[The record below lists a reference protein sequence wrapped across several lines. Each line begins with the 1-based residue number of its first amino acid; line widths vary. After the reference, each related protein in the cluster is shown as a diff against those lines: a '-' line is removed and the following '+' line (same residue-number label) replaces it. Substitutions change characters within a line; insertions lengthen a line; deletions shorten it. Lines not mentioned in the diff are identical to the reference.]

1 MSHEHVVEDRVFG
14 LEKRIP
20 GPPPLSH
27 ASTSFDLFSCSVEGA
42 DVAYAHEGTVNH
54 PPLVFLHGWGASH
67 KVWPHQFGGFANK
80 YRCVAPDL
88 PGFGLS
94 AKPDRD
100 YRIEAL
106 AEWTGKFLDRLS
118 FGKVTLLGH
127 SMGGAIALLFARAH
141 PERVE
146 KLVLVNPLVRGG
158 NGISSRCRLLMTPG
172 LRRALFMLRGHPGLR
187 RWIAGDF
194 TSSGSPPQAVIDDI
208 LAPTYQ
214 SVVATY
220 RSISTADLRGPL
232 PPMPTLLIG
241 TDRDEVLDPGQ
252 IDLLDGPKARLQ
264 GCGHMPQLEKPAE
277 FNRILAQFL
286 SQGS

>member
-14 LEKRIP
+14 LEDRIP
-20 GPPPLSH
+20 APPPLSH

-42 DVAYAHEGTVNH
+42 EAAYAHEGTVNH
-54 PPLVFLHGWGASH
+54 PPLVMLHGWGASH
-67 KVWPHQFGGFANK
+67 KVWLHQFGGFAPR

-94 AKPDRD
+94 EKPDRD

-106 AEWTGKFLDRLS
+106 AAWTGAFLDRL
-118 FGKVTLLGH
+118 GLKKVTLLGH
-127 SMGGAIALLFARAH
+127 SMGGSIALLFARAH

-146 KLVLVNPLVRGG
+146 KLVLVNPLILGG
-158 NGISSRCRLLMTPG
+158 RGISSRCRLLMTPG
-172 LRRALFMLRGHPGLR
+172 LRRLLFCLRSKPGLR
-187 RWIAGDF
+187 RWISGDF
-194 TSSGSPPQAVIDDI
+194 TSAGAPPQPIIDDI
-208 LAPTYQ
+208 LAPTFQ
-214 SVVATY
+214 SIVGTY

-232 PPMPTLLIG
+232 PPSPTLLVG

-252 IDLLDGPKARLQ
+252 IDLLDGPKARVN

-277 FNRILAQFL
+277 FNRILADFL
-286 SQGS
+286 ARS